1 MKLLYVTNGI
11 NGSGG
16 LERVLSIKASYL
28 ADKYGYEVVILCLNN
43 GHKDPFYTFSDKIKM
58 LSIAVCG
65 NPLTYV
71 RSYSKGIKNIVDTI
85 KPDII
90 SVCDDGLKGFLIPKI
105 VGSKKPIIYERHASI
120 ELDKTKGLA
129 NTIKRKLMQKL
140 AADFTAFIVLTKSNL
155 NEWTSNNL
163 VCIPNPLT
171 FYPATSSTL
180 NSKIVIFVGSQSHNK
195 GVDLLLLAWQE
206 VIKKFP
212 DWKLSFYGKGHHDLK
227 YENLST
233 KLEVGQTV
241 FFNGPVQNIEEKYL
255 ESALMVLPSR
265 SEGFGMVLIEAM
277 ACGVP
282 CVSFD
287 CPSGPRDIIQDAVDG
302 YLVPAEEVAVLALK
316 IMDLMADEEK
326 RLLFG
331 KRAKQ
336 NVKRFLPDVIVGQ
349 WDTLFNKIIK

>member
-1 MKLLYVTNGI
+1 MKLLYITNGI

-16 LERVLSIKASYL
+16 LERVLSIKASFL
-28 ADKYGYEVVILCLNN
+28 AEKYGYEVVILCLNN

-58 LSIAVCG
+58 LSIDVCG
-65 NPLTYV
+65 NPLHYV
-71 RSYSKGIKNIVDTI
+71 RAYTKGIKNIVDAI
-85 KPDII
+85 NPDII
-90 SVCDDGLKGFLIPKI
+90 SVCDDGLKGFFVPKI

-120 ELDKTKGLA
+120 ELDRTIGLA
-129 NTIKRKLMQKL
+129 NIIKRKLMQKL

-171 FYPATSSTL
+171 FYPAASSTL
-180 NSKIVIFVGSQSHNK
+180 NSKSVIFVGSQSHNK

-212 DWKLSFYGKGHHDLK
+212 DWKLSFYGKGHQDHK
-227 YENLST
+227 YEKLATNL
-233 KLEVGQTV
+233 EIEQTV
-241 FFNGPVQNIEEKYL
+241 FFNGPIVNIEEKYL

-302 YLVPAEEVAVLALK
+302 YLVSAEEVAALALK
-316 IMDLMADEEK
+316 MMDLMADEEK

-331 KRAKQ
+331 RRAKQ
-336 NVKRFLPDVIVGQ
+336 NVKRFLPDVIVDQ
-349 WDTLFNKIIK
+349 WVILFKRMIQ